1 MNSHDQADN
10 ITNSEAGVKEYD
22 LIIVGAGVA
31 GCAAAFA
38 AARAG
43 LKTLVV
49 ERGRTPGA
57 KNMTGGRLYAHSL
70 EALIPRFAEEAPV
83 ERCVTRER
91 LSFLTDTEAVTME
104 YAGQV
109 NPDPAKRS
117 YTVRRAT
124 FDDWLWSKAAEKGAE
139 LLAGTRVDSLLKE
152 DDFIVGVE
160 TAKGEFRAPITL
172 LADGVSSPLG
182 QKMGLTRKPEP
193 SQVAIGVKEILK
205 FTPEQMRDRFECV
218 GDQGMAWLFV
228 GSPTE
233 GHLGG
238 GFLYTNKDSI
248 SIGIVFGLHG
258 AGKKKPPLPALME
271 RFKAHPVIA
280 CLLDGGTV
288 VQRPAHM
295 VPEGGIGM
303 MPALAGNGIL
313 IAGDAAGMCVNIG
326 YTIRGMDFA
335 IAAGRYAAET
345 AVQAHRDNRYNR
357 DELQLYV
364 DLLERSFVLKEMSL
378 YSKAPEALNNERV
391 FTAYPELA
399 CKLMGDMFT
408 VDGQAQGLM
417 AKFWGRARE
426 TGAINLI
433 KDGFSLLG
441 AI

>member
-1 MNSHDQADN
+1 MQ
-10 ITNSEAGVKEYD
+10 EYD

-31 GCAAAFA
+31 GCAAAFTA
-38 AARAG
+38 AKAG

-49 ERGRTPGA
+49 ERGRTPGS

-70 EALIPRFAEEAPV
+70 EAMIPNFAAEAPV

-91 LSFLTDTEAVTME
+91 LSFLTDSEAVTME
-104 YAGQV
+104 FAGQE

-117 YTVRRAT
+117 YTVRRAK
-124 FDDWLWSKAAEKGAE
+124 FDAWLWSKAQEKGAE
-139 LLAGTRVDSLLKE
+139 LLAGTRVDGLIKE
-152 DDFIVGVE
+152 DDKFCGVQ
-160 TAKGEFRAPITL
+160 TATGDIRAPITL
-172 LADGVSSPLG
+172 LADGVNSLLA
-182 QKMGLTRKPEP
+182 QKAGIAKKPEP

-205 FTPEQMRDRFECV
+205 FSPEQMRDRFECV

-248 SIGIVFGLHG
+248 SIGLVFGLHG
-258 AGKKKPPLPALME
+258 ADKKKPPLGGLLE

-280 CLLDGGTV
+280 ALLDGGTV

-295 VPEGGIGM
+295 VPEGGLSM
-303 MPALAGNGIL
+303 MPALAGNGVL
-313 IAGDAAGMCVNIG
+313 IAGDAAGMCVNVG

-345 AVQAHRDNRYNR
+345 AVQAHKDKNYSR

-378 YSKAPEALNNERV
+378 YSNAPQALNNERI
-391 FTAYPELA
+391 FSAYPQLA

-408 VDGQAQGLM
+408 ADGQARSLLS
-417 AKFWGRARE
+417 KFWGRARE